1 MTIFFFWLI
10 TDSLWENR
18 KHFFIRLFFTITSA
32 FVQFFL
38 PLTYTKWLQAN
49 FSQHHSW
56 NRAINSIRISFYST
70 CSSKLFFSSS
80 ISVHVFT
87 VNFTPYNGQASQWTM
102 HTLLWT
108 TNYQTRI
115 DCNRYDEEIW
125 EFISI
130 LNYEKYNMTLWNL
143 LGKSSQNAHACLI
156 DKAD

>member
-87 VNFTPYNGQASQWTM
+87 VNFTPYNGQASQWTITHCDEPQTIRHALIATDM
-102 HTLLWT
+102 MKKYGNL
-108 TNYQTRI
+108 YQ
-115 DCNRYDEEIW
+115 Y
-125 EFISI
+125 
-130 LNYEKYNMTLWNL
+130 
-143 LGKSSQNAHACLI
+143 
-156 DKAD
+156 